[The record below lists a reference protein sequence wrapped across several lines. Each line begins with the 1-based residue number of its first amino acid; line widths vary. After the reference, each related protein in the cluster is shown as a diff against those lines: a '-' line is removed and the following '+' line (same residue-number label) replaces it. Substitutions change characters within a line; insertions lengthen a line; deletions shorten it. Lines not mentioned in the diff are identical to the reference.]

1 MLPIDDKNEH
11 SGLYSKTVNEEI
23 NADNNDLNVK
33 IDVYDKASSKLIG
46 KYQPNK
52 ITGRYT
58 IILPPGDYNVDFLK
72 SGLKKHSENFIIED
86 IAFVHDEEMNEEMG
100 MTAVET
106 IGGQEEHEIFKA
118 NGRYFFAAVVEINLA
133 IAAKGSAEDNLG
145 QFTVNNFVVVG
156 DVDAVLVH
164 YYFVCHD

>member
-1 MLPIDDKNEH
+1 MIFGGKTTKWLFFYKNDVLLTQFFER
-11 SGLYSKTVNEEI
+11 
-23 NADNNDLNVK
+23 NVK
-33 IDVYDKASSKLIG
+33 IVFDALDELIDA
-46 KYQPNK
+46 K
-52 ITGRYT
+52 TGNGNYVFFV
-58 IILPPGDYNVDFLK
+58 I
-72 SGLKKHSENFIIED
+72 NFIFED